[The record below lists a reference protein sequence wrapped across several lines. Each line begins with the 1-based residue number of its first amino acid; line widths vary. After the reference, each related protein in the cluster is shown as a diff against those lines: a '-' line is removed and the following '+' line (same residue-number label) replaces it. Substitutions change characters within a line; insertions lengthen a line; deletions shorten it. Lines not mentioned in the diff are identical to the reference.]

1 MNDMDREDVRVK
13 KPLVSLLSRMHAH
26 DASVGD
32 SALGAGWWDAIHNKG
47 VDVTWGE
54 LIESLEKA
62 FDRKISMYRTEA
74 TKSKALQEQL
84 SRFVLFFVCVLNT
97 GQMKQ
102 FYKSMHCHGL

>member
-1 MNDMDREDVRVK
+1 MNDIEKEDVRVK

-32 SALGAGWWDAIHNKG
+32 SALEAGRWDAIHNKG

-62 FDRKISMYRTEA
+62 FDRKISMCRTEA
-74 TKSKALQEQL
+74 AKSKALQEQL
-84 SRFVLFFVCVLNT
+84 ARCVFVFCLC
-97 GQMKQ
+97 
-102 FYKSMHCHGL
+102 SS